1 MNDGRYRP
9 RVLLV
14 EVDATDNPAKCTD
27 CVLKHQIA
35 ACLEAPCCPDMRVGK
50 TPQQVYYTH
59 APLVQQSPYQ
69 QGQALKKRTS
79 N

>member
-14 EVDATDNPAKCTD
+14 EVDATGNPAKCTD

-35 ACLEAPCCPDMRVGK
+35 ACLEAPCCPDMREGK
-50 TPQQVYYTH
+50 VPEHVYYVH
-59 APLVQQSPYQ
+59 APLVTQSPYLHKQ
-69 QGQALKKRTS
+69 TLKKRAS
-79 N
+79 K